1 MLRMDVADGHKQFML
16 VETAGRWLAT
26 EQMIGG
32 DGHAVG
38 KVRKGYEACIREDG
52 KKFK

>member
-1 MLRMDVADGHKQFML
+1 ML

-38 KVRKGYEACIREDG
+38 KVRKGYEACELCAG
-52 KKFK
+52 QSSEYSHKLSVL

>member
-1 MLRMDVADGHKQFML
+1 VANGHKQFML